1 MDAIYNFETITSQIK
16 KYNRA
21 NITLIV
27 VSKNSTS
34 NNIIPILDK
43 GHIHF
48 GENKVQEAKD
58 KWPYLKNSYP
68 NAHLHFIGKLQSN
81 KVRDVVKIFDYV
93 HSLENEKLARL
104 LDDEENK
111 TARKLKYFIQVNL
124 ANETMKSGVST
135 SMLDSLIRY
144 CKNQTSLNVVGLMCL
159 PPLMQDCNFYFKQLK
174 ELSIKCNLT
183 ELSMGMS
190 NDYDCAIN
198 NGSTF
203 IRVGSK
209 IFTKG

>member
-1 MDAIYNFETITSQIK
+1 MDTIYNFETITSQIK

-34 NNIIPILDK
+34 NSIIPILDK

-58 KWPYLKNSYP
+58 KWPYLKKSYP
-68 NAHLHFIGKLQSN
+68 NTNLHFIGKLQSN

-93 HSLENEKLARL
+93 HSLENEKSARL

-144 CKNQTSLNVVGLMCL
+144 CKNHTSLNVIGLMCL
-159 PPLMQDCNFYFKQLK
+159 PPLIQDCNFYFKQLK
-174 ELSIKCNLT
+174 ELSIKYNLT